1 MLSRGSGTMMRMLS
15 MTTYKQGD
23 VLLVPFPFTNQYTT
37 KKRPAVVVSG
47 EQYNRDYQDVI
58 LAPITSKLTG
68 KPDEVVLKNWKSA
81 GLLKSSA
88 VKPVLS
94 TLENNLILR
103 QLGALS
109 DKDLKVV
116 KSSFK
121 KILELK

>member
-47 EQYNRDYQDVI
+47 EQYNRDYPDVI

-68 KPDEVVLKNWKSA
+68 KPDEVVHKNWKSA

-103 QLGALS
+103 HLGTLS
-109 DKDLKVV
+109 DIDLRVV